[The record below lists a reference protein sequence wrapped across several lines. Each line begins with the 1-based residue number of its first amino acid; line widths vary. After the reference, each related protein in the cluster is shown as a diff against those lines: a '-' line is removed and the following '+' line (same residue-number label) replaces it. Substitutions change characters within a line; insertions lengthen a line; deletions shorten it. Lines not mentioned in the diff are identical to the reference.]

1 MSELTNDIG
10 GDGATPG
17 RVAVTGSEAG
27 CQVDFADDGR
37 RICGRREAYAGRD
50 RMTDREPGLWAGQQL
65 GRYRLGR
72 LIGRGSMGEVYEAE
86 DTIRERTIALKLLW
100 ADLSRDSGFRDR
112 MQREAR
118 TAGRLQEPH
127 VVPIH
132 DYGDID
138 GHLFLDMRL
147 IRGSD
152 LAAVLKR
159 SGPLTASRAV
169 GLVQQAASALDAA
182 HAEGVIHRDIKPAN
196 LLLTEEDFLYLA
208 DFGIAS
214 AVGDEPLE
222 VPKTIEGTWKYSAP
236 ELFSGSGV
244 GGSVDIYALTAVLYE
259 CLTGKPPYQADDV
272 QGLIEAHL
280 NDPVPQASQ
289 APGVALAFDAVIA
302 RGLAKSAE
310 DRYATAGEL
319 AKAAQK
325 ALNAPV
331 PGRPAAAGGSAP
343 GAPSAAVGHQ
353 LGPLAV
359 PVPPAGLPPGRV
371 SPAAPALPRSGP
383 HESRVGAHPGG
394 WAGTQEVVRT
404 GFYWDWRLHGPR
416 LGAAAAALVLVI
428 ALIAWMTSGGNDG
441 DQSTD
446 SGGVATGGGQTAGVE
461 QLRKAIPAGYP
472 EGTCTIAER
481 PAGVVAQLVCGR
493 NSDSGGPVSATYSL
507 YADREALR
515 AGFQERVNR
524 SAVELCPGRIQSPG
538 PWHRATTP
546 PDDTDGMLLCGFRQG
561 IPRIVWTTDVDLV
574 LNDVQADERAVVLDQ
589 LFSWWRV
596 HS

>member
-1 MSELTNDIG
+1 MSELTNDVG
-10 GDGATPG
+10 GAGADSR
-17 RVAVTGSEAG
+17 RVVETGSEAG
-27 CQVDFADDGR
+27 RQVDFADDGR

-72 LIGRGSMGEVYEAE
+72 LIGCGSMGEVYEAE
-86 DTIRERTIALKLLW
+86 DTVRERTIALKLLW
-100 ADLSRDSGFRDR
+100 ADLSRDSGFRER

-152 LAAVLKR
+152 LAAVLKQ
-159 SGPLTASRAV
+159 SGALTASRAV

-182 HAEGVIHRDIKPAN
+182 HEVGVIHRDIKPAN
-196 LLLTEEDFLYLA
+196 LLLTEDDFLYLA

-236 ELFSGSGV
+236 ELFSGSDV
-244 GGSVDIYALTAVLYE
+244 GRSVDIYALTAVLYE
-259 CLTGKPPYQADDV
+259 CLTGKPPYHADDV
-272 QGLIEAHL
+272 QGLIKAHL

-289 APGVALAFDAVIA
+289 APDVAPAFDVVIA

-310 DRYATAGEL
+310 DRYPTAGEL

-331 PGRPAAAGGSAP
+331 PARPAATGGGAPGASSAP
-343 GAPSAAVGHQ
+343 G
-353 LGPLAV
+353 GPQQG
-359 PVPPAGLPPGRV
+359 PPPAWPQPGRV
-371 SPAAPALPRSGP
+371 SPGVPALSRSGP

-416 LGAAAAALVLVI
+416 LGAAAAALVMVI

-441 DQSTD
+441 DQSA
-446 SGGVATGGGQTAGVE
+446 GTGGIGGEQSAGAE

-472 EGTCTIAER
+472 EAACTIAER

-507 YADREALR
+507 YADRQALR
-515 AGFQERVNR
+515 AGFQERVGR
-524 SAVELCPGRIQSPG
+524 SAVEVCPGRIQSPG
-538 PWHRATTP
+538 PWRRATTP
-546 PDDTDGMLLCGFRQG
+546 PEDTDGMLLCGFRQG
-561 IPRIVWTTDVDLV
+561 IPRIVWTTDADLV
-574 LNDVQADERAVVLDQ
+574 LSDAQADERAVVLDQ

>member
-1 MSELTNDIG
+1 MSELTNDV
-10 GDGATPG
+10 GAAG
-17 RVAVTGSEAG
+17 SGRKRVAESGSEAG
-27 CQVDFADDGR
+27 CQDVGGDDGR
-37 RICGRREAYAGRD
+37 RIYGRREGCAGRD

-86 DTIRERTIALKLLW
+86 DTVRERTIALKLLW
-100 ADLSRDSGFRDR
+100 TDLSRDSGFRER

-159 SGPLTASRAV
+159 SGPLTAARAV

-182 HAEGVIHRDIKPAN
+182 HEEGVIHRDIKPAN
-196 LLLTEEDFLYLA
+196 LLLTEDDFLYLA

-236 ELFSGSGV
+236 ELFSGSDV
-244 GGSVDIYALTAVLYE
+244 GRSVDIYALTAVLYE
-259 CLTGKPPYQADDV
+259 CLTGKPPYHADDV
-272 QGLIEAHL
+272 QGLIKAHL

-289 APGVALAFDAVIA
+289 VPDVAPAFDAVIA
-302 RGLAKSAE
+302 RGLAKSVE
-310 DRYATAGEL
+310 DRYSTAGEL

-331 PGRPAAAGGSAP
+331 SARPASGGSGVQGGPPAP
-343 GAPSAAVGHQ
+343 VGPHQ
-353 LGPLAV
+353 GP
-359 PVPPAGLPPGRV
+359 PVPASWPQPGRV
-371 SPAAPALPRSGP
+371 GPVAPALPRSGP

-416 LGAAAAALVLVI
+416 LGAAAAALVMVI
-428 ALIAWMTSGGNDG
+428 ALIVWMTSGGNDG
-441 DQSTD
+441 DQSA
-446 SGGVATGGGQTAGVE
+446 SIGGGGGEQSAGVE
-461 QLRKAIPAGYP
+461 QLQKAIPVGYP
-472 EGTCTIAER
+472 EGACMAAER

-507 YADREALR
+507 YSDRQALR
-515 AGFQERVNR
+515 AGFQERVDR
-524 SAVELCPGRIQSPG
+524 SAVEICPGRIQSPG
-538 PWHRATTP
+538 PWRRATTP
-546 PDDTDGMLLCGFRQG
+546 PTDTDGMLLCGFRQG
-561 IPRIVWTTDVDLV
+561 IPRIVWTTDADLV
-574 LNDVQADERAVVLDQ
+574 LSDVQADERAVVLDQ